1 MRRQRRARRELRRS
15 EWLGQPCTS
24 IYAEQ
29 GDKAFEDCEDWCLE
43 SKVSHCRYCKC
54 RGCKHCHGDLS
65 LPDWVYNT
73 PAEMQCASFG
83 ICLNTTTYPLC
94 LSVWRGEVFDDA
106 PVVWSRCRTD
116 VKRHQQWAL
125 PAADAADGSFRVQLR
140 GSDATHGESLCV
152 AAPSAAALSS

>member
-1 MRRQRRARRELRRS
+1 MPRVLVSDPQGRCS
-15 EWLGQPCTS
+15 EFLQDFHRMVANT
-24 IYAEQ
+24 
-29 GDKAFEDCEDWCLE
+29 L
-43 SKVSHCRYCKC
+43 KVMV
-54 RGCKHCHGDLS
+54 G
-65 LPDWVYNT
+65 
-73 PAEMQCASFG
+73 
-83 ICLNTTTYPLC
+83 
-94 LSVWRGEVFDDA
+94 WRGEVFDGA

>member
-1 MRRQRRARRELRRS
+1 MRRS

-94 LSVWRGEVFDDA
+94 LSVWRGEVFDGA

-152 AAPSAAALSS
+152 AAPSAAALSG